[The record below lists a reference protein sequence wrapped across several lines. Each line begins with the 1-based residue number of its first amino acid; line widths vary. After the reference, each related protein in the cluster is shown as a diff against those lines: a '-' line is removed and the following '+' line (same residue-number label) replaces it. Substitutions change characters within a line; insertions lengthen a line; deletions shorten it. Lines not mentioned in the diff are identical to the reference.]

1 MNIATQ
7 TEIILRDAGYD
18 TWTSETSLA
27 PVVCFENAALIGFL
41 HVFESA
47 NALIADWESRQRSA
61 LARYA
66 AALRSVGAKAWNVY
80 SLFLTED
87 SDGSVY
93 RQIERIEENFSL
105 TRKIARGG
113 IRTPHDL
120 EHVLLPLTAIRS
132 HALLG
137 EDDFEARLR
146 ERLKEIPVGA
156 VDAFL
161 LDKSID
167 NVVRV
172 IGEAQ

>member
-7 TEIILRDAGYD
+7 TEIVLRDAGYD

-41 HVFESA
+41 HVFTSA
-47 NALIADWESRQRSA
+47 NALLADWESRQRSA

-105 TRKIARGG
+105 TRKIATR
-113 IRTPHDL
+113 RHSNP
-120 EHVLLPLTAIRS
+120 ARS
-132 HALLG
+132 G
-137 EDDFEARLR
+137 ARFVAANR
-146 ERLKEIPVGA
+146 NSFSRSTG
-156 VDAFL
+156 
-161 LDKSID
+161 
-167 NVVRV
+167 RR
-172 IGEAQ
+172 